1 MSDPLFD
8 GDDDANTPLEAEERE
23 QLIPSYITTRAE
35 LNEAELANI
44 SDAVRWLGARRRDI
58 LDQSFLNELHKRMY
72 GDVWKWAGSY
82 RTTPRN
88 IGIEA
93 YRIPVEFYQ
102 AIDDAKYWVA
112 NETFSPDEIAVRF
125 SHRVVAIHPY
135 PNGNG
140 RFSRLIGDLLAVQLG
155 QQRFTWGSVNLV
167 DATETR
173 KEYIAAL
180 KAADAGDYD
189 HLIAFSRS

>member
-1 MSDPLFD
+1 MSDRPFE
-8 GDDDANTPLEAEERE
+8 GDDGANTPLEAEERE

-44 SDAVRWLGARRRDI
+44 ADAVRWLGSRKRDI
-58 LDQSFLNELHKRMY
+58 LDRDFLNTLHKRMF
-72 GDVWKWAGSY
+72 GEVWKWAGRY

-88 IGIEA
+88 IGIDA
-93 YRIPVEFYQ
+93 YRISVELHQ
-102 AIDDAKYWVA
+102 VIDDAKYWVEHA
-112 NETFSPDEIAVRF
+112 TFPPDEIGVRF

-140 RFSRLIGDLLAVQLG
+140 RFSRLIADLLAIQLG
-155 QQRFTWGSVNLV
+155 QSRFTWGRVNLV
-167 DATETR
+167 DPSETR

-180 KAADAGDYD
+180 KSADAGDYG
-189 HLIAFSRS
+189 HLITFSRA

>member
-44 SDAVRWLGARRRDI
+44 ADALRWLGTRRRDI

-140 RFSRLIGDLLAVQLG
+140 RFSRMIGDLLAVQLG
-155 QQRFTWGSVNLV
+155 QQRFTWGRVNLV

>member
-1 MSDPLFD
+1 MNDLLFE
-8 GDDDANTPLEAEERE
+8 GDDDANTPLEAEECE

-44 SDAVRWLGARRRDI
+44 ADAVRWLGSRKRDI
-58 LDQSFLNELHKRMY
+58 LDRDFLNTLHKRMF
-72 GDVWKWAGSY
+72 GEVWKWAGRY

-88 IGIEA
+88 IGIDA
-93 YRIPVEFYQ
+93 YRIAVELHQ
-102 AIDDAKYWVA
+102 VIDDAKYWVEHA
-112 NETFSPDEIAVRF
+112 TFPPDEIAVRF

-140 RFSRLIGDLLAVQLG
+140 RFSRLIADLLAIQLG
-155 QQRFTWGSVNLV
+155 QPRFTWGRVNLV
-167 DATETR
+167 DPSETR

-180 KAADAGDYD
+180 KAADAGEYD
-189 HLIAFSRS
+189 HLITFSRA